1 MNLYNG
7 SSVFCPKCGESTYM
21 YLSKENGSCKETVGG
36 VELKTFIQDGVCKNC
51 GRRLGRVTVEYLEI
65 EDKELK

>member
-1 MNLYNG
+1 
-7 SSVFCPKCGESTYM
+7 M